1 MNEIFNKNFGKDKNL
16 KISEDLHF
24 KLTNLK
30 KQFKFSTFD
39 NLILYLLNEKKSDI
53 EEYIE
58 VRAKEEILNKIENS
72 IYDRVESIQK
82 RMSKFSTLYFEKI
95 IDTYNLHEQSTIEI
109 LKRLN
114 GNGLEQAES
123 NISVSSNDSK
133 ELERLKSENKK
144 LLQDSLDNDNVVQD
158 LEDKLRLI
166 KSKFELKSGAFSSGY
181 ESKLTKSE
189 YEEIFN

>member
-1 MNEIFNKNFGKDKNL
+1 MKEIFNKNFGKDKNL

-166 KSKFELKSGAFSSGY
+166 KSKYELKSGAFSSGY

>member
-1 MNEIFNKNFGKDKNL
+1 MKEIFNKNFGKDKNL

-58 VRAKEEILNKIENS
+58 VRAKEEILNKIENN

-82 RMSKFSTLYFEKI
+82 RLSKFSTLYFDKI

-109 LKRLN
+109 LKRFNGEGLQETESKVTLN
-114 GNGLEQAES
+114 
-123 NISVSSNDSK
+123 SNDSK
-133 ELERLKSENKK
+133 ELEKVKNENKK
-144 LLQDSLDNDNVVQD
+144 LLQDSLDNDKVVQD